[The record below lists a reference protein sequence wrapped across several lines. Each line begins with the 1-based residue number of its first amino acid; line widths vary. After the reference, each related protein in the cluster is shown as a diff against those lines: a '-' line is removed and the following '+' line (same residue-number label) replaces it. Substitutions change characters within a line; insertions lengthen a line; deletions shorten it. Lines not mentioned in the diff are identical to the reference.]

1 MAVTHGVEQWVGRSL
16 LSHLC
21 AIDDW
26 LAVAL
31 DSVLSPT
38 YVSEKASFGRTAS
51 VSASRPFMA
60 QRNTLVALA
69 SEAHVHISICVATVL
84 VASGLSM
91 LEDAKQARTLVRGE
105 SSQSNL

>member
-1 MAVTHGVEQWVGRSL
+1 MVAVAHGVEQWVGRSL

-38 YVSEKASFGRTAS
+38 YVSEKASFGRTA
-51 VSASRPFMA
+51 
-60 QRNTLVALA
+60 
-69 SEAHVHISICVATVL
+69 VL